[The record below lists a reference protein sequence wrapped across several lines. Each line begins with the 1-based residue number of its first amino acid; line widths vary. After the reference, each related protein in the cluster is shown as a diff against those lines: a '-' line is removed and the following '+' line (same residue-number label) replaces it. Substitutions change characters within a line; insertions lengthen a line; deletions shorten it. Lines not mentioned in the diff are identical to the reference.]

1 MFPGEVEDNNHPS
14 WNSKQDLDIYIPS
27 RSIAIQYDGYPHD
40 EKKYKTDLKNGEEVV
55 CDYLSNQV
63 KNLEKINLI
72 RVKKLVSLKNKN
84 VKKLRLF

>member
-1 MFPGEVEDNNHPS
+1 M
-14 WNSKQDLDIYIPS
+14 IYLLKSTRQALPLAIFDENGK
-27 RSIAIQYDGYPHD
+27 RSSFV
-40 EKKYKTDLKNGEEVV
+40 LKSGEEVV

-84 VKKLRLF
+84 VRKLRLF